1 MNAMR
6 RNLDIATK
14 LGCLDEEGLEK
25 MRHGRAPTIRKGRYQ
40 GDQLSVDH
48 IIPRAAIPGLDN
60 VVANLELMPLRMNE
74 AKNDKLGPRQR
85 ALAYELRR
93 AGLLHKGIP
102 VTNSRHGGLQ
112 PTSTITVPI
121 PVSRTDP

>member
-48 IIPRAAIPGLDN
+48 IIPRP
-60 VVANLELMPLRMNE
+60 P
-74 AKNDKLGPRQR
+74 
-85 ALAYELRR
+85 
-93 AGLLHKGIP
+93 
-102 VTNSRHGGLQ
+102 SRDWTTWL
-112 PTSTITVPI
+112 PTWN
-121 PVSRTDP
+121 